1 MAEVV
6 LAQTSMTRKAMKGR
20 LCEKQRNRNS
30 IHYHFVLHGIQAQS
44 EPELVSELS
53 NE

>member
-6 LAQTSMTRKAMKGR
+6 LAQISMTRKAMKGR
-20 LCEKQRNRNS
+20 LCEKQRNKYS
-30 IHYHFVLHGIQAQS
+30 IHHHFVLHGIQAQS

>member
-6 LAQTSMTRKAMKGR
+6 LAQTSMTRKAMKVR
-20 LCEKQRNRNS
+20 LCEK
-30 IHYHFVLHGIQAQS
+30 HGIQAQS

>member
-6 LAQTSMTRKAMKGR
+6 LAQTSMTRKAMKVR

-30 IHYHFVLHGIQAQS
+30 IHHFVLHGIQAQS

>member
-6 LAQTSMTRKAMKGR
+6 LARTPMTREAMKGR
-20 LCEKQRNRNS
+20 LCEKQRTELVS
-30 IHYHFVLHGIQAQS
+30 HHFALHAIQAQS